1 MVKKKIQEYISK
13 TMRRVKHRKG
23 FGVHSPFA
31 YGIITE
37 VIEEKLPYYAY
48 QRMHR
53 LYGKSSPMA
62 EKQAQLLLRLANRF
76 AARNIVELCGDGGYS
91 LLPVILTDTRNRI
104 YSVSTELRISM
115 ASENL
120 NWLPEQRL
128 QQVTFVRKPD
138 FIDTVV
144 NNAES
149 CTEAQQCN
157 QQKFDMFIV
166 NGNPFKHEPEG
177 VSKLTAW
184 ILSHANTDAIV
195 VVRGI
200 QPSKNLEAFWDE
212 LSDKDELTVTMD
224 LFDLGLGVFKQ
235 NFFKQHYIVSF

>member
-1 MVKKKIQEYISK
+1 MVKKKIKEYIDK

-31 YGIITE
+31 YSIITE

-76 AARNIVELCGDGGYS
+76 AARSIVEVCGDGGYS
-91 LLPVILTDTRNRI
+91 LLPLILTDSRNRI
-104 YSVSTELRISM
+104 FSVSTELRIGM
-115 ASENL
+115 AVENL
-120 NWLPEQRL
+120 KWLPEKKL
-128 QQVTFVRKPD
+128 QQVTFVKKPD
-138 FIDTVV
+138 FLNAVA
-144 NNAES
+144 NNETT
-149 CTEAQQCN
+149 TEAQQCN
-157 QQKFDMFIV
+157 MQKFDMVLV
-166 NGNPFKHEPEG
+166 NGNPFKNEPDPVG
-177 VSKLTAW
+177 KLIEWVMTHINPEAV
-184 ILSHANTDAIV
+184 I

-200 QPSKNLEAFWDE
+200 QPSKNLETFWDNLCDIDD
-212 LSDKDELTVTMD
+212 LSVTMD
-224 LFDLGLGVFKQ
+224 LFDLGLGIYKQ

>member
-1 MVKKKIQEYISK
+1 MVKKKIKEYINK

-76 AARNIVELCGDGGYS
+76 AARNILEICGDGGYS
-91 LLPVILTDTRNRI
+91 LLPLILTDSRNHI
-104 YSVSTELRISM
+104 FSVSTDLRIDM
-115 ASENL
+115 AVENL
-120 NWLPEQRL
+120 KWLPEQRL
-128 QQVTFVRKPD
+128 QQVTFVKKPD
-138 FIDTVV
+138 FY
-144 NNAES
+144 NAIAGAE
-149 CTEAQQCN
+149 TTAEAQQC
-157 QQKFDMFIV
+157 FDRKYDMIVV
-166 NGNPFKHEPEG
+166 NGNPFKHEADPIAKFTEWIMSHVNPEA
-177 VSKLTAW
+177 L
-184 ILSHANTDAIV
+184 I

-200 QPSKNLEAFWDE
+200 QPNKNLESFWDS
-212 LSDKDELTVTMD
+212 LCDRDDLTVTMD

>member
-1 MVKKKIQEYISK
+1 MVKKKIKEYIDK

-48 QRMHR
+48 KRMHR
-53 LYGKSSPMA
+53 LYGKNSPMA

-76 AARNIVELCGDGGYS
+76 AARNILEICGDGGYS
-91 LLPVILTDTRNRI
+91 LLPLILTDSRNQI
-104 YSVSTELRISM
+104 FSVSTDLRISM
-115 ASENL
+115 AVENL
-120 NWLPEQRL
+120 KWLPEKKL
-128 QQVTFVRKPD
+128 QQVTFVKKPD
-138 FIDTVV
+138 FY
-144 NNAES
+144 NAATGIES
-149 CTEAQQCN
+149 TTEAQQCSER
-157 QQKFDMFIV
+157 KYDMVII
-166 NGNPFKHEPEG
+166 NGNPFKNEADPIAKFTEWI
-177 VSKLTAW
+177 VS
-184 ILSHANTDAIV
+184 HVNTDAVI

-200 QPSKNLEAFWDE
+200 QPSKNLELFWDN
-212 LSDKDELTVTMD
+212 LCDRDDLTVTMD

>member
-1 MVKKKIQEYISK
+1 MVKKKIKEYIDK

-76 AARNIVELCGDGGYS
+76 AARNILEICGDGGYS
-91 LLPVILTDTRNRI
+91 LLPLILTDSRNQI
-104 YSVSTELRISM
+104 YSVSTELRIGM
-115 ASENL
+115 AIENL
-120 NWLPEQRL
+120 KWLPEKKL
-128 QQVTFVRKPD
+128 QQVTFVKKPD
-138 FIDTVV
+138 FYAAAAGT
-144 NNAES
+144 ES
-149 CTEAQQCN
+149 TTEAQQCIDI
-157 QQKFDMFIV
+157 KYDMIIV
-166 NGNPFKHEPEG
+166 NGNPFKNEADPIGKFIEWIITHINTEG
-177 VSKLTAW
+177 L
-184 ILSHANTDAIV
+184 IV
-195 VVRGI
+195 MRGI
-200 QPSKNLEAFWDE
+200 QPSKNLETLWDN
-212 LSDKDELTVTMD
+212 LCDRDDLTVTMD
-224 LFDLGLGVFKQ
+224 LFDLGLGIFKQ

>member
-1 MVKKKIQEYISK
+1 MVKKKIKEYIDR

-91 LLPVILTDTRNRI
+91 LLPLILTDSRNQI
-104 YSVSTELRISM
+104 FSVSTELRIGMSV
-115 ASENL
+115 ENL
-120 NWLPEQRL
+120 KWLPEKKL
-128 QQVTFVRKPD
+128 QQVTFVKKPD
-138 FIDTVV
+138 FLSAA
-144 NNAES
+144 NNAEAPA
-149 CTEAQQCN
+149 EALQCHE
-157 QQKFDMFIV
+157 QKFDMVIV
-166 NGNPFKHEPEG
+166 NGNPFKHEPDCINRLIE
-177 VSKLTAW
+177 W
-184 ILSHANTDAIV
+184 IASHVNPDALI

-200 QPSKNLEAFWDE
+200 QPSKNLETFWDTICDRE
-212 LSDKDELTVTMD
+212 DLTVTMD